1 MYKTQNNL
9 YFLNLNSRISCRDRG
24 CRTIAK
30 IPSCHICRK
39 NKKEAQSN
47 IKDQL
52 KRESETWKTNVA
64 KPKSFKIF
72 KCINY
77 TSAKLIVMCI
87 FWSFHT
93 YIYVNRQRQT
103 QHNYIKAKATMHHVI
118 KLYSAFNFWILHYV
132 SSW

>member
-9 YFLNLNSRISCRDRG
+9 YFLNINSRISCRDRG

-52 KRESETWKTNVA
+52 KRESEKQMSLHKKVLKYLNV
-64 KPKSFKIF
+64 
-72 KCINY
+72 
-77 TSAKLIVMCI
+77 LIVTCI

-93 YIYVNRQRQT
+93 YIYVNRRRQT
-103 QHNYIKAKATMHHVI
+103 QHILKQKQPCTMLLNYTVLLTFEFYITCHLDNI
-118 KLYSAFNFWILHYV
+118 TFN
-132 SSW
+132 